1 MRHMTNQ
8 AMSAGV
14 PLIFCQL
21 SSVTIYVSHFL
32 KPLSGEMNKNYS
44 VNGNSKFFSCSLRLQ
59 SHRDR
64 GLEASHLG
72 KKNIY
77 RDQLRAV
84 AGSSCESDC

>member
-1 MRHMTNQ
+1 MTNQ

-44 VNGNSKFFSCSLRLQ
+44 VNGNSKFLVAVLGFS
-59 SHRDR
+59 HT
-64 GLEASHLG
+64 GIGA
-72 KKNIY
+72 
-77 RDQLRAV
+77 
-84 AGSSCESDC
+84 